1 MHAQRQQTLSPEDY
15 LKLEAVADIRH
26 EYVDGEIY
34 AMTGSSLRHNT
45 VALNLASALKA
56 HLRGSP
62 CRVFMSDA
70 KLHLARDNCY
80 YYPDVMVS
88 CEERLRLLVPEECVV
103 AAPVLVVEVLSPAT
117 EAIDRR
123 EKLSA
128 YKKLE
133 SLKEYL
139 IVDPDRCVAELY
151 RRIEGGWEW
160 LRYDQEDEVELASVQ
175 LTLTRPLLF
184 EGLEPE

>member
-1 MHAQRQQTLSPEDY
+1 MHAQRQKTLSPEEY
-15 LKLEAVADIRH
+15 LNLETLASARH

-34 AMTGSSLRHNT
+34 AMTGGSLRHNV
-45 VALNLASALKA
+45 VAGNIFAALKA
-56 HLRGSP
+56 HLRGTP

-70 KLHLARDNCY
+70 KLHLARDNRY

-88 CEERLRLLVPEECVV
+88 CEERLRTLTPEESVV

-117 EAIDRR
+117 ETIDRR

-139 IVDPDRCVAELY
+139 LVDPDCCLAELY
-151 RRIEGGWEW
+151 RRVEGGWEW
-160 LRYDQEDEVELASVQ
+160 LKYDQEEAVELSSVQ
-175 LTLTRPLLF
+175 FILPSSLLF
-184 EGLEPE
+184 EGLE